1 MVLETFPVHELLRE
15 DIASAEQNLEL
26 YQDSLTSIV
35 LPKKL
40 TADIKACVRT
50 GRAATFA

>member
-15 DIASAEQNLEL
+15 DITSAEQNLEL

-35 LPKKL
+35 LPRKL
-40 TADIKACVRT
+40 TADITACVRT
-50 GRAATFA
+50 GRAATLA